1 MYQATKKTRAINAFK
16 RMRVVKPRDLYARY
30 GERVNPKAIH
40 GTSANEPST
49 VVPSGQSV
57 IGSMVS
63 AQELLRTVAKNSD
76 INPQ

>member
-1 MYQATKKTRAINAFK
+1 MYQASKKTRSINAFK

-40 GTSANEPST
+40 GTTANEPST
-49 VVPSGQSV
+49 VVPPGQSV

-63 AQELLRTVAKNSD
+63 AQELLRTVAKKAD
-76 INPQ
+76 DNPQ

>member
-16 RMRVVKPRDLYARY
+16 RMRIVKPRDLYARY

-40 GTSANEPST
+40 GTTANQPST
-49 VVPSGQSV
+49 VVPPGQSV

-63 AQELLRTVAKNSD
+63 AQELLRSVSKNVD
-76 INPQ
+76 DNPP

>member
-40 GTSANEPST
+40 GTTSNEPSA

-63 AQELLRTVAKNSD
+63 AQKLLRSMTKNED
-76 INPQ
+76 ANPQ